1 MTTTAQEILRP
12 PQADI
17 MRIVFLYVAQGES
30 TLVFIPW
37 NGVHRTMLID
47 SNQGRKHGGINL
59 VDLLCDLF
67 EGQQSGSLSYFVNT
81 HPHGDHAGGLDEIE
95 DSLEIDNVW
104 HSGHNPGK
112 NHEEAYR
119 AIERLRQKVTKKGGE
134 DRILTGSRSIEKL
147 GDAVYN
153 VLSPAQYVQDDIAGE
168 ECEVRYRRIHEH
180 CAVLRIGYGSPTPTY
195 VLITGDSDKCAWSEH
210 ITEYHGAGDENRIQ
224 AQILSASH
232 HGSRTFFKTCEE
244 DPDPYTKHLEL
255 IAPAH
260 LIISAPTQPESC
272 HGHPHD
278 DALELYKRYVAEEA
292 ILHTGDG
299 RRSFICDIYPDGQ
312 YHINDDG
319 GRLAE
324 IYGFPPDDE
333 GDGGA
338 GPAKPRSV
346 GGPYVISQ
354 VDRKPMG

>member
-1 MTTTAQEILRP
+1 MTTTAQEILVP

-59 VDLLCDLF
+59 VDLLRDLF

-95 DSLEIDNVW
+95 DSVEIDNVW

-112 NHEEAYR
+112 DHEEAYR
-119 AIERLRQKVTKKGGE
+119 AIERLRQKVSKKGGE

-260 LIISAPTQPESC
+260 LIISKVVTAIRTTTHLNSTRGTLRRRRYSTLVTVDVPSSAIFTLTANTTSMMMAGDWQRYMGSRQMMKGAVAPARPN
-272 HGHPHD
+272 HGPS
-278 DALELYKRYVAEEA
+278 EV
-292 ILHTGDG
+292 
-299 RRSFICDIYPDGQ
+299 
-312 YHINDDG
+312 
-319 GRLAE
+319 
-324 IYGFPPDDE
+324 
-333 GDGGA
+333 
-338 GPAKPRSV
+338 
-346 GGPYVISQ
+346 
-354 VDRKPMG
+354 PM